1 MNNTTERSTILLVI
15 LGIDAPAGATRAINV
30 ALLQSIFEHFGSLQR
45 IIIFTKDA
53 IVKAFVEFTVPE
65 EAADAKAFVHNNSF
79 NSFGLIRVFF
89 SALQK
94 LEFSSRFVE
103 CKDLN
108 PTRTVAATLSGKA
121 NPHKAKVLVSE
132 NMSNQKAV
140 TAVFNR
146 SKRRSE
152 DKILTTKNDFNN
164 LEVVE
169 DETQSKNHTDA
180 DALSTQLTSVRN
192 SNPER
197 VLSHSNSLS
206 QSRDKVYTPLT
217 TLDSLNNV
225 PVTGEVARPSQFS
238 LQQPSMNFGHSGATE
253 ADVDIE
259 EPLDTTLPIDLPEAD
274 AEVDSGVPV
283 PQAPQSASANT
294 AKVVLLSNLDDFFF
308 SAGDI
313 FNLFSCFG
321 NVVRVLLMKN
331 LKKALVEYKRPESAE
346 VAVNYMNNKAFGRS
360 KLKVV
365 FSKYKK
371 IDLKRNNKSENS
383 QNFNEVLIVSNKMN
397 RFKNSSQNVIAPTDT
412 LLVLVEKAADLS
424 LSDVMLAV
432 QLFGKPTKTKTLE
445 ESVEV
450 GEAGEVA
457 LYQVMFKFPNVVA
470 AMKVLAQAHNSDV
483 KGHFLSVTFAPTMA

>member
-15 LGIDAPAGATRAINV
+15 LGIDAPAGASRAMNV

-45 IIIFTKDA
+45 IIIFTKDV
-53 IVKAFVEFTVPE
+53 IVKAFIEFSAPE
-65 EAADAKAFVHNNSF
+65 DAAEAKAFVHNSVFNNS
-79 NSFGLIRVFF
+79 GIIRVFF

-108 PTRTVAATLSGKA
+108 PTRAAAAAHSGKS
-121 NPHKAKVLVSE
+121 NPHKAKVLASE
-132 NMSNQKAV
+132 NMSNQKTV
-140 TAVFNR
+140 TAVFKR
-146 SKRRSE
+146 SKQRSAE
-152 DKILTTKNDFNN
+152 KILTAKNDFNN

-169 DETQSKNHTDA
+169 DETQSKNHTEA

-197 VLSHSNSLS
+197 PLSHSNSMS
-206 QSRDKVYTPLT
+206 QSREKVYSPLT

-225 PVTGEVARPSQFS
+225 PIAGEVARPSQFS
-238 LQQPSMNFGHSGATE
+238 LQQASMNFGPSGAIDGD
-253 ADVDIE
+253 ADIE
-259 EPLDTTLPIDLPEAD
+259 EPLDTTLPVDLPETDAD
-274 AEVDSGVPV
+274 VDSGVP
-283 PQAPQSASANT
+283 APLASQTATTT

-365 FSKYKK
+365 FSKFKK

-412 LLVLVEKAADLS
+412 LLVLVEKTSDLS

-432 QLFGKPTKTKTLE
+432 QLFGKPAKTKTLE

-450 GEAGEVA
+450 GEDGEVA
-457 LYQVMFKFPNVVA
+457 LYQLMFKFPNVVA

-483 KGHFLSVTFAPTMA
+483 KGHFLSVTFAPTML

>member
-15 LGIDAPAGATRAINV
+15 LGIDAPVGASQAINV

-45 IIIFTKDA
+45 IIIFTKDV
-53 IVKAFVEFTVPE
+53 IVKAFVEYCVPE
-65 EAADAKAFVHNNSF
+65 EAADAKAFIHNSSF
-79 NSFGLIRVFF
+79 NNFGVTRVFF

-108 PTRTVAATLSGKA
+108 PTRTAAATQSSKV
-121 NPHKAKVLVSE
+121 NPHKAKVLASE

-140 TAVFNR
+140 TAIFKR
-146 SKRRSE
+146 SKKRSPE
-152 DKILTTKNDFNN
+152 KILTVKNDFNN
-164 LEVVE
+164 VEVLE

-192 SNPER
+192 SKLEQ
-197 VLSHSNSLS
+197 VLSRSEE
-206 QSRDKVYTPLT
+206 RAYTPLT
-217 TLDSLNNV
+217 TMDSLTHV
-225 PVTGEVARPSQFS
+225 PVAGEVLRPSQFS
-238 LQQPSMNFGHSGATE
+238 LQQPSMHFGPSGAI
-253 ADVDIE
+253 DVDAAIE
-259 EPLDTTLPIDLPEAD
+259 EPLDTTLPVDLPDLDAD
-274 AEVDSGVPV
+274 VDAGVPV
-283 PQAPQSASANT
+283 PHAPQSATTST

-365 FSKYKK
+365 LSKYKK

-412 LLVLVEKAADLS
+412 LLVLVEKASDLG

-432 QLFGKPTKTKTLE
+432 QLFGKPLKSKTLE
-445 ESVEV
+445 ESVVV
-450 GEAGEVA
+450 GEEGEIA
-457 LYQVMFKFPNVVA
+457 LHQVMFKFPNVVA